1 MNCRGHR
8 NYLIETLLES
18 ELMRST
24 DLTSLYRS
32 GQLAEIDVHF
42 ADFVDRL
49 GGHLV
54 PDLALAAALVSR
66 AAAAG
71 HVCLDLKALD
81 RVELLEARKGRPAVN
96 CPAAEDWMKRLR
108 ASPVVGCPGDQRPLI
123 LDSFGRLYLYRY
135 WSYEQELID
144 AINRRTVGDPL
155 PEGRDPA
162 ALRKTFERLFP
173 DDGLSDG
180 IDWQKIAALAVL
192 LKRFCVITG
201 GPGTGKTHTVA
212 KILAL
217 LVEQADGAPIDIML
231 AAPTGKASAKLG
243 ESLKSARGSL
253 NCSPAVQ
260 DRLPI
265 EARTIHRMLQPVIG
279 TSDFRYNAANR
290 IPADVVIVDEA
301 SMVDLALLSKLVAA
315 LADRARLVLIGDK
328 DQLASVEAGAVL
340 GDICDRGRPHRF
352 SQSFSRT
359 AEQATGISPS
369 LCGGKDEEKGG
380 LRDSIVNLVR
390 SYRFEEKSGIGALS
404 QAVNLGSGDAVL
416 DLLKTGHCDGVHWK
430 PVASSHE
437 LYRQLPEHIL
447 DGYRDSFAVEE
458 PRHALERF
466 SRFRV
471 LCAVNKG
478 FYGVATINRL
488 AEQVLRRSNL
498 IATESGRTDRWY
510 AGRPVLVTA
519 NDYRLGLFN
528 GDIGLAVAAAD
539 AGEEKLVVCF
549 EDAGGDMRR
558 IPIHRLPALET
569 VFAMTVHKSQGSEF
583 DQVHLILPDTDVPV
597 LTRELIYT
605 AVTRARSRVTIWGQ
619 ERILAAAI
627 SRRIVRRSGLRD
639 ALWGRGECDDDKARC
654 LLSQSPAK

>member
-1 MNCRGHR
+1 
-8 NYLIETLLES
+8 
-18 ELMRST
+18 MRST
-24 DLTSLYRS
+24 DLTSLYCG
-32 GQLAEIDVHF
+32 GQLAEIDLHF
-42 ADFVDRL
+42 ADFADRL

-54 PDLALAAALVSR
+54 PDLALAAALVSH
-66 AAAAG
+66 AAAGG

-81 RVELLEARKGRPAVN
+81 RVELLEAREGRPAVN
-96 CPAAEDWMKRLR
+96 CPAAEDWMARLR
-108 ASPVVGCPGDQRPLI
+108 ASSVVGYPGDQRPLI
-123 LDSFGRLYLYRY
+123 LDPFGRLYLYRY
-135 WSYEQELID
+135 WSYEHDLIS
-144 AINRRTVGDPL
+144 AIKGRTGGDLL
-155 PEGRDPA
+155 PEGRNPA
-162 ALRKTFERLFP
+162 ALRKNFDRLFP
-173 DDGLSDG
+173 GDGLSDG
-180 IDWQKIAALAVL
+180 IDWQKIAALAAL

-217 LVEQADGAPIDIML
+217 LVEQGDGVPIDIML
-231 AAPTGKASAKLG
+231 AAPTGKAAAKLG
-243 ESLKSARGSL
+243 ESLKSARGL
-253 NCSPAVQ
+253 LDCSPAVRN
-260 DRLPI
+260 RLPV

-290 IPADVVIVDEA
+290 LPADVVIVDEA
-301 SMVDLALLSKLVAA
+301 SMIDLALLSKLVAA
-315 LADRARLVLIGDK
+315 LADRTRLVLIGDK

-352 SQSFSRT
+352 SQSFCRT
-359 AEQATGISPS
+359 AELATGISLSP
-369 LCGGKDEEKGG
+369 CDGKDEERGG

-390 SYRFEEKSGIGALS
+390 SYRFEEKSGIGALGR
-404 QAVNLGSGDAVL
+404 AVNQGNGDAVL
-416 DLLKTGHCDGVHWK
+416 DFLKTGHGDGIHWN
-430 PVASSHE
+430 PVASPRE
-437 LYRQLPEHIL
+437 LYRQLPKHIIE
-447 DGYRDSFAVEE
+447 GYRDCFSAAE

-478 FYGVATINRL
+478 FYGVGAINRL

-528 GDIGLAVAAAD
+528 GDIGLTAAAD
-539 AGEEKLVVCF
+539 AGEERLVVCF
-549 EDAGGDMRR
+549 ADAADDMRR

-605 AVTRARSRVTIWGQ
+605 AVTRARSRITIWGQ
-619 ERILAAAI
+619 ERILAAGI

-639 ALWGRGECDDDKARC
+639 ALWGREEEGDG
-654 LLSQSPAK
+654 

>member
-1 MNCRGHR
+1 
-8 NYLIETLLES
+8 
-18 ELMRST
+18 MRST
-24 DLTSLYRS
+24 DVTSLYHS

-66 AAAAG
+66 AATNG

-81 RVELLEARKGRPAVN
+81 RVELLEAREGRPAVN
-96 CPAAEDWMKRLR
+96 CPAADDWIARLQ
-108 ASPVVGCPGDQRPLI
+108 ASPVVGCSGDQRPLI
-123 LDSFGRLYLYRY
+123 LDPFGRLYLYRY
-135 WSYEQELID
+135 WSYEQRLID
-144 AINRRTVGDPL
+144 AINRRTGGDPL
-155 PEGRDPA
+155 PEGRHPV
-162 ALRKTFERLFP
+162 ALRKSVERLFP
-173 DDGLSDG
+173 DDGLTDG
-180 IDWQKIAALAVL
+180 IDWQKIAALAVQ

-217 LVEQADGAPIDIML
+217 LIEQGGGALIDIML
-231 AAPTGKASAKLG
+231 AAPTGKAAARLG

-253 NCSPAVQ
+253 NCSPAVR
-260 DRLPI
+260 DRLPV

-279 TSDFRYNAANR
+279 TSDFRYNASNR
-290 IPADVVIVDEA
+290 LPADVVIVDEA

-315 LADRARLVLIGDK
+315 LGDRARLVLIGDK

-352 SQSFSRT
+352 SQSFCRT
-359 AEQATGISPS
+359 AELTTGISLSP
-369 LCGGKDEEKGG
+369 CGGEDQEKGG
-380 LRDSIVNLVR
+380 LQDSIVNLVR

-404 QAVNLGSGDAVL
+404 RAVNLGNGDVVL
-416 DLLKTGHCDGVHWK
+416 DLLKTGHGDGIHWN
-430 PVASSHE
+430 PVASPHE
-437 LYRQLPEHIL
+437 LYRHLPEHIL
-447 DGYRDSFAVEE
+447 EGYRDSLAVDE
-458 PRHALERF
+458 PRRSLERF

-478 FYGVATINRL
+478 FYGVAAINRL

-498 IATESGRTDRWY
+498 IAMESGRTDRWY

-528 GDIGLAVAAAD
+528 GDIGLTMAAED
-539 AGEEKLVVCF
+539 AGEERLVVCF
-549 EDAGGDMRR
+549 EAAGEDMRC

-619 ERILAAAI
+619 ERILTAAI

-639 ALWGRGECDDDKARC
+639 ALWGRGECDDDKVRC
-654 LLSQSPAK
+654 

>member
-1 MNCRGHR
+1 
-8 NYLIETLLES
+8 
-18 ELMRST
+18 MRST

-32 GQLAEIDVHF
+32 GQLADIDLHF

-66 AAAAG
+66 AAAGG

-81 RVELLEARKGRPAVN
+81 RAELLEAREGGPAVN
-96 CPAAEDWMKRLR
+96 CPAAEDWMARLR
-108 ASPVVGCPGDQRPLI
+108 ASSVVGRPGDQRPLI
-123 LDSFGRLYLYRY
+123 LDPFGRLYLYRY
-135 WSYEQELID
+135 WSYEQELVA
-144 AINRRTVGDPL
+144 AINRRTGGDLL
-155 PEGRDPA
+155 PEGRNPA
-162 ALRKTFERLFP
+162 ALRKTFDRLFP

-192 LKRFCVITG
+192 LKRFCIITG

-217 LVEQADGAPIDIML
+217 LVEQGDGVPIDIML
-231 AAPTGKASAKLG
+231 AAPTGKAAAKLG
-243 ESLKSARGSL
+243 ESLKSARGL
-253 NCSPAVQ
+253 LDCSPAVRN
-260 DRLPI
+260 RLPI
-265 EARTIHRMLQPVIG
+265 ETRTIHRMLQPVIG
-279 TSDFRYNAANR
+279 TSYFRYNAANR
-290 IPADVVIVDEA
+290 LPADVVIIDEA
-301 SMVDLALLSKLVAA
+301 SMIDLALLSKLVAA

-352 SQSFSRT
+352 SQSFCRM
-359 AEQATGISPS
+359 AELATGISLSP
-369 LCGGKDEEKGG
+369 CNGKDEERGG

-390 SYRFEEKSGIGALS
+390 SYRFEEKSGIDALGR
-404 QAVNLGSGDAVL
+404 AVNRGNGDAVL
-416 DLLKTGHCDGVHWK
+416 DLLKTGQGDGIHWN
-430 PVASSHE
+430 PVASPRE
-437 LYRQLPEHIL
+437 LYRQLSDHIL
-447 DGYRDSFAVEE
+447 EGYRASLTVGE
-458 PRHALERF
+458 PRLALERF
-466 SRFRV
+466 GRFRV

-478 FYGVATINRL
+478 FYGVGAINRL
-488 AEQVLRRSNL
+488 AEQVLRRSAL

-528 GDIGLAVAAAD
+528 GDIGLTVAAED
-539 AGEEKLVVCF
+539 AGEERLVVCF
-549 EDAGGDMRR
+549 ADAADDMRC
-558 IPIHRLPALET
+558 IPVHRLPALET

-583 DQVHLILPDTDVPV
+583 DQVHLILPDADVPV

-605 AVTRARSRVTIWGQ
+605 AVTRARSRITIWGR

-627 SRRIVRRSGLRD
+627 SRRIVRRSGLRES
-639 ALWGRGECDDDKARC
+639 LWGRGEAADGAF
-654 LLSQSPAK
+654 

>member
-1 MNCRGHR
+1 
-8 NYLIETLLES
+8 
-18 ELMRST
+18 MRST

-81 RVELLEARKGRPAVN
+81 RVELLEAREGRPTVN

-108 ASPVVGCPGDQRPLI
+108 ASPVVGCPGNRRPLI
-123 LDSFGRLYLYRY
+123 LDPFGRLYLYRY

-144 AINRRTVGDPL
+144 AINRRTGGNLL
-155 PEGRDPA
+155 PADRDPA

-173 DDGLSDG
+173 EDGLSDR
-180 IDWQKIAALAVL
+180 INWQKIAALAVL
-192 LKRFCVITG
+192 LKRFCIITG

-217 LVEQADGAPIDIML
+217 LIEQADGAPIDIML
-231 AAPTGKASAKLG
+231 AAPTGKAAAKLG

-253 NCSPAVQ
+253 NCSPAVRE
-260 DRLPI
+260 RLPI
-265 EARTIHRMLQPVIG
+265 EARTIHRMLQPVFG
-279 TSDFRYNAANR
+279 TSDFRYNAANLL
-290 IPADVVIVDEA
+290 PADVVIVDEA

-315 LADRARLVLIGDK
+315 LGDRARLLLIGDK

-359 AEQATGISPS
+359 AEQATGISMGP
-369 LCGGKDEEKGG
+369 CGGEDEEKGG

-404 QAVNLGSGDAVL
+404 SAVNLGNGDAVL
-416 DLLKTGHCDGVHWK
+416 DLLKTGHDDGVQWK
-430 PVASSHE
+430 PVASPHE

-447 DGYRDSFAVEE
+447 EGYRDSFAVDE
-458 PRHALERF
+458 PRRALERF

-478 FYGVATINRL
+478 FYGVAAINRL

-498 IATESGRTDRWY
+498 IATESDRTDRWY

-528 GDIGLAVAAAD
+528 GDIGLAVAAEG
-539 AGEEKLVVCF
+539 AGEERLVVCF

-558 IPIHRLPALET
+558 IPIHRLPVLET

-654 LLSQSPAK
+654 LLSPSPT

>member
-1 MNCRGHR
+1 
-8 NYLIETLLES
+8 
-18 ELMRST
+18 MRST

-81 RVELLEARKGRPAVN
+81 RVELLEAREGRPAVN
-96 CPAAEDWMKRLR
+96 CPAAEDWMTRLR

-123 LDSFGRLYLYRY
+123 LDPFGRLYLYRY

-144 AINRRTVGDPL
+144 AINRRTGGDPL

-217 LVEQADGAPIDIML
+217 LIEQGDGAPIDIML
-231 AAPTGKASAKLG
+231 AAPTGKAAAKLG

-253 NCSPAVQ
+253 NCSPAVR

-290 IPADVVIVDEA
+290 LPADVVIVDEA

-352 SQSFSRT
+352 SQSFCRT
-359 AEQATGISPS
+359 AEQATGISLSP
-369 LCGGKDEEKGG
+369 CGGEDEEKGG

-404 QAVNLGSGDAVL
+404 RAVNLGNGDAVL
-416 DLLKTGHCDGVHWK
+416 DLLKTGHGDGIHWK
-430 PVASSHE
+430 PVASPHE

-447 DGYRDSFAVEE
+447 EGYRDSFAVDE
-458 PRHALERF
+458 PRRALERF

-478 FYGVATINRL
+478 FYGVAAINRL

-528 GDIGLAVAAAD
+528 GDIGLTVAAED
-539 AGEEKLVVCF
+539 AGEERLVVCF
-549 EDAGGDMRR
+549 ADAADDMRR
-558 IPIHRLPALET
+558 IPIHRLPAARNGFRHDRAQESGIGIRPGPSDP
-569 VFAMTVHKSQGSEF
+569 ARYRRAG
-583 DQVHLILPDTDVPV
+583 PDT
-597 LTRELIYT
+597 
-605 AVTRARSRVTIWGQ
+605 RVDLHGRYAGSIKSHHLGTG
-619 ERILAAAI
+619 A
-627 SRRIVRRSGLRD
+627 D
-639 ALWGRGECDDDKARC
+639 TGRGDLAPNRAAVRAEGGLVGQGRM
-654 LLSQSPAK
+654 

>member
-1 MNCRGHR
+1 
-8 NYLIETLLES
+8 
-18 ELMRST
+18 MRST
-24 DLTSLYRS
+24 DLTSLYR
-32 GQLAEIDVHF
+32 GGRLAEIDLHF
-42 ADFVDRL
+42 ADFLDRL

-66 AAAAG
+66 AAADG
-71 HVCLDLKALD
+71 HVCVDLAALD
-81 RVELLEARKGRPAVN
+81 RVELLEAREGRPAVI
-96 CPAAEDWMKRLR
+96 CPAAEDWMARLR
-108 ASPVVGCPGDQRPLI
+108 ASPVVGCPGDQCPLI
-123 LDSFGRLYLYRY
+123 LDPFGRLYLYRY

-144 AINRRTVGDPL
+144 AIDRRTGSDVV

-162 ALRKTFERLFP
+162 ALREALDRLFP
-173 DDGLSDG
+173 DDVLSDG
-180 IDWQKIAALAVL
+180 IDWQKIAALAVQ

-217 LVEQADGAPIDIML
+217 LVEQGNGAPIEIML
-231 AAPTGKASAKLG
+231 AAPTGKAAAKLG

-253 NCSPAVQ
+253 ACSPAVR
-260 DRLPI
+260 DRLPVA
-265 EARTIHRMLQPVIG
+265 ARTIHRMLQPVLG
-279 TSDFRYNAANR
+279 SSGFRYNAANR
-290 IPADVVIVDEA
+290 LPADVVIVDEA

-352 SQSFSRT
+352 SQSFCRT
-359 AEQATGISPS
+359 AEKAAGISLSP
-369 LCGGKDEEKGG
+369 CDGKDEKKGG

-390 SYRFEEKSGIGALS
+390 SYRFEEKSGIDALS
-404 QAVNLGSGDAVL
+404 RAVNRGAGDAVL
-416 DLLKTGHCDGVHWK
+416 GLLKTGHGDGIHWN
-430 PVASSHE
+430 PVASPRE
-437 LYRQLPEHIL
+437 LYRQLPQHIL
-447 DGYRDSFAVEE
+447 EGYRDSLAAGE
-458 PRHALERF
+458 PRRALEHL

-478 FYGVATINRL
+478 FYGVAAVNRL

-498 IATESGRTDRWY
+498 TAMESDRSDRWY

-528 GDIGLAVAAAD
+528 GDIGLTVAAQN
-539 AGEEKLVVCF
+539 AGEESLVVCF
-549 EDAGGDMRR
+549 ADGGGGMRR

-605 AVTRARSRVTIWGQ
+605 AVTRARSKITIWGQ

-639 ALWGRGECDDDKARC
+639 ALWGRGEEVGGGEV
-654 LLSQSPAK
+654 

>member
-1 MNCRGHR
+1 MNFRGHR
-8 NYLIETLLES
+8 GNLIEAYPE
-18 ELMRST
+18 MQVKHST
-24 DLTSLYRS
+24 DLTSLYHS
-32 GQLAEIDVHF
+32 GQLAEIDLHF
-42 ADFVDRL
+42 AGFVDRL

-66 AAAAG
+66 AAAGG

-81 RVELLEARKGRPAVN
+81 RVELLKAREGRPAVN
-96 CPAAEDWMKRLR
+96 CPAAEDWMARLR
-108 ASPVVGCPGDQRPLI
+108 ASPVVGGPGDQRPLI

-135 WSYEQELID
+135 WSYERALID
-144 AINRRTVGDPL
+144 AINRRTGGDPI
-155 PEGRDPA
+155 PEGRGA
-162 ALRKTFERLFP
+162 GALRKAFERLFP
-173 DDGLSDG
+173 EDGLSDG

-192 LKRFCVITG
+192 LNRFCVITG

-217 LVEQADGAPIDIML
+217 LLEQEDGTPIEIML
-231 AAPTGKASAKLG
+231 AAPTGKAAAKLG
-243 ESLKSARGSL
+243 ESLKSVRGSL
-253 NCSPAVQ
+253 DCSPAVRG
-260 DRLPI
+260 RLPI

-290 IPADVVIVDEA
+290 LPADVVIVDEA

-352 SQSFSRT
+352 SHAFCRT
-359 AEQATGISPS
+359 AELATGISLSP
-369 LCGGKDEEKGG
+369 CGGEDEKKGG

-404 QAVNLGSGDAVL
+404 QAVNRGSSDAVL
-416 DLLKTGHCDGVHWK
+416 DLLKVGHCDGIHWN
-430 PVASSHE
+430 PVASPRE
-437 LYRQLPEHIL
+437 LYRHLPEHIL
-447 DGYRDSFAVEE
+447 EGYRDSFAVEE
-458 PRHALERF
+458 PRRALERF

-478 FYGVATINRL
+478 FYGVAAINRL
-488 AEQVLRRSNL
+488 TEQVLRRSNL

-519 NDYRLGLFN
+519 NDYRQGLFN
-528 GDIGLAVAAAD
+528 GDIGLTMTTDD
-539 AGEEKLVVCF
+539 AGEERLAVCF
-549 EDAGGDMRR
+549 ADAADGMRR
-558 IPIHRLPALET
+558 IPIYRMPAAET

-605 AVTRARSRVTIWGQ
+605 AVTRARSRITIWGQ
-619 ERILAAAI
+619 ERILAAGI
-627 SRRIVRRSGLRD
+627 SRRIVRRSGLRES
-639 ALWGRGECDDDKARC
+639 LWGRGEANDGKAR
-654 LLSQSPAK
+654 

>member
-1 MNCRGHR
+1 MQVK
-8 NYLIETLLES
+8 LS
-18 ELMRST
+18 S

-32 GQLAEIDVHF
+32 GQLAEIDLHF

-66 AAAAG
+66 AAAGG

-81 RVELLEARKGRPAVN
+81 RVELLETREGRPAVN
-96 CPAAEDWMKRLR
+96 CPATEDWMARLR
-108 ASPVVGCPGDQRPLI
+108 ASSMVGCPGDQRPLI
-123 LDSFGRLYLYRY
+123 LDPFGRLYLYRY
-135 WSYEQELID
+135 WSYEQGLIG
-144 AINRRTVGDPL
+144 AIKRRTGGDLL
-155 PEGRDPA
+155 PEGRNPA
-162 ALRKTFERLFP
+162 VLRKTFDRLFP

-180 IDWQKIAALAVL
+180 INWQKIAALAVL

-217 LVEQADGAPIDIML
+217 LVEQGDGVPIDIML
-231 AAPTGKASAKLG
+231 AAPTGKAAAKLG
-243 ESLKSARGSL
+243 ESLKSARGL
-253 NCSPAVQ
+253 LDCSPAVR
-260 DRLPI
+260 DRLPF
-265 EARTIHRMLQPVIG
+265 EARTIHRMLQPVKG
-279 TSDFRYNAANR
+279 TSDFKYNAANR
-290 IPADVVIVDEA
+290 LPADVVIVDEA

-315 LADRARLVLIGDK
+315 LADWARLVLIGDK

-340 GDICDRGRPHRF
+340 GDISDRGRSHRF
-352 SQSFSRT
+352 SQSFCRT
-359 AEQATGISPS
+359 AELATGISLSP
-369 LCGGKDEEKGG
+369 CDGKDEEKGG

-390 SYRFEEKSGIGALS
+390 SYRFEEKSGIGALG
-404 QAVNLGSGDAVL
+404 QAVNRGNGDAVL
-416 DLLKTGHCDGVHWK
+416 DLLKTGHGGGIHWN
-430 PVASSHE
+430 PVASPRE
-437 LYRQLPEHIL
+437 LYRQLPKHIL
-447 DGYRDSFAVEE
+447 EGYRDCFAVAE
-458 PRHALERF
+458 PRRALKRF

-478 FYGVATINRL
+478 FYGVGAINRL

-498 IATESGRTDRWY
+498 IATESGRADRWY
-510 AGRPVLVTA
+510 AGRSVLVTA

-528 GDIGLAVAAAD
+528 GDIGLTVVAKD
-539 AGEEKLVVCF
+539 AGEEGLVVCF
-549 EDAGGDMRR
+549 ADAADDMRR
-558 IPIHRLPALET
+558 IPVHRLPALET

-605 AVTRARSRVTIWGQ
+605 AVTRARSRITIWGQ
-619 ERILAAAI
+619 ERILAAGI

-639 ALWGRGECDDDKARC
+639 ALWGRGEADDGKAR
-654 LLSQSPAK
+654 